1 MPRVSMSLSLLS
13 LVDSLPLPFFSA
25 SLSTTIMMMINVLRR
40 SGTDVKVAS
49 VENQV
54 GVDAFHGIKMVADAL
69 LSDVFDLIMPRCRKR
84 LKMEELA
91 GLLRIH
97 VKKGIN
103 LARRD
108 SRSSDPF
115 VVITIGTQ
123 IVYDKDTFTSHDKM
137 GDAQIDIK
145 LFLEV
150 HKLGLKELP
159 DGTVIKRANFNDKYE
174 EYMKKLGG
182 GIMGLKS
189 QAKTKAKERVLAKEA
204 AQRMN

>member
-1 MPRVSMSLSLLS
+1 
-13 LVDSLPLPFFSA
+13 
-25 SLSTTIMMMINVLRR
+25 
-40 SGTDVKVAS
+40 
-49 VENQV
+49 V

-91 GLLRIH
+91 GLLRIQ

-103 LARRD
+103 LARRN

-159 DGTVIKRANFNDKYE
+159 DGTVIKRFIILALPQEANFNDKYE